1 MEGQKEIFEGQP
13 KVQTNEYDEEDDN
26 LGFYEKEVVPF
37 TEKSYNRIKKRL
49 LEYLEVEI
57 SFEDKYKLM
66 GRLIALK
73 KLYLDK

>member
-13 KVQTNEYDEEDDN
+13 VVQTIEYDEEDDN
-26 LGFYEKEVVPF
+26 LGFYENLRIPF
-37 TEKSYNRIKKRL
+37 TEKSYNHIKKRL
-49 LEYLEVEI
+49 LAYQEVEI

-73 KLYLDK
+73 KLHLDK